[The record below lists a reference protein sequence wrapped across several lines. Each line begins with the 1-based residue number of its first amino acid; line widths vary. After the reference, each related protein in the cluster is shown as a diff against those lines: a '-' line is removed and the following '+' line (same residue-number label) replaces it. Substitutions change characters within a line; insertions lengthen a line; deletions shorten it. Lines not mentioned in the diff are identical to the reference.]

1 MTGKG
6 VAQPDTD
13 IQAYLGLRGKPLI
26 YAITFAC
33 SLGFLLFGYDNG
45 VFSGLTT
52 DPTFLAQLSN
62 PNATLLGFIV
72 AVYELGCLFGALI
85 CACWA
90 ENFGRKTV
98 CSAGS
103 FILILG
109 TIVQA
114 TSYGRAQMIVGR
126 IITGVG
132 MGFITSTVPI
142 YQSETTVASSRGR
155 MIAVQLS
162 TLIVGIVIAY
172 WIDYGMSLK
181 STSIQWR
188 FPIAFQIVFAVGLI
202 AMCSVLPESPRWL
215 AAHGYTENALQ
226 VLSSLRNLPPSSDL
240 VSSEFQDIQ
249 AAIALERT
257 STGSWKDVFS
267 DGGIMG
273 WQRTLIAC
281 TVQTIQ
287 QLTGTNMIV
296 YYAPYLIQN
305 SIGLTRH
312 DSLLIS
318 GGMQFFFLVM
328 SFLPWILLD
337 KIGRRRLFVF
347 GGMGLGVCML
357 ASAILIK
364 LGGRNNGIGAVVML
378 YLYQGFFTIGWMSN
392 MWCYPSEILPVRNRQ
407 RGGALS
413 VVFQWL
419 TTFLVVEIT
428 PPVISNIGWRTYIIF
443 AVFNFANVVIAW
455 YWFPETA
462 GRTLE
467 SIDYLFAG
475 SGSVREVVL
484 KSMDAQEY
492 GPDLRGAMGGD
503 PSGKWVKDEGTEKV
517 TDA

>member
-1 MTGKG
+1 MAAIRSVGPN
-6 VAQPDTD
+6 PD
-13 IQAYLGLRGKPLI
+13 IKPYIGLRGKPLV

-33 SLGFLLFGYDNG
+33 SLGFLLFGYVNG

-52 DPTFLAQLSN
+52 ELSN

-72 AVYELGCLFGALI
+72 VVYELGCLLGALI

-90 ENFGRKTV
+90 EQFGRKTV

-109 TIVQA
+109 TIIQA
-114 TSYGRAQMIVGR
+114 ISYGRAQMIAGR
-126 IITGVG
+126 IVTGVG

-162 TLIVGIVIAY
+162 TLIVGI
-172 WIDYGMSLK
+172 
-181 STSIQWR
+181 R
-188 FPIAFQIVFAVGLI
+188 FPIAFQIVFALGLI

-215 AAHGYTENALQ
+215 AAHGYTEEALQ
-226 VLSSLRNLPPSSDL
+226 VLSSLRNLLPSSRL
-240 VSSEFQDIQ
+240 
-249 AAIALERT
+249 AAIALEQA

-267 DGGIMG
+267 HGGIMG

-281 TVQTIQ
+281 TVQLIQ
-287 QLTGTNMIV
+287 QLTGTSMI
-296 YYAPYLIQN
+296 L
-305 SIGLTRH
+305 
-312 DSLLIS
+312 
-318 GGMQFFFLVM
+318 FFLVM

-337 KIGRRRLFVF
+337 KVGRRRLFIF
-347 GGMGLGVCML
+347 GGLGLGSCML
-357 ASAILIK
+357 VSAILIK
-364 LGGRNNGIGAVVML
+364 LGGRNNGVGAVVML
-378 YLYQGFFTIGWMSN
+378 YLFQGFFTIGWMSN

-407 RGGALS
+407 RGSALS

-428 PPVISNIGWRTYIIF
+428 PPAISNIGSRAYIIF
-443 AVFNFANVVIAW
+443 AVFNFVNVVIAW

-467 SIDYLFAG
+467 SIDYLFVG
-475 SGSVREVVL
+475 SRNVRL
-484 KSMDAQEY
+484 
-492 GPDLRGAMGGD
+492 
-503 PSGKWVKDEGTEKV
+503 SGIYIKFPVSFSSI
-517 TDA
+517 